1 MKIIVIL
8 SRNRLPGPLFACI
21 EGTRV
26 KRLLPIFFAI
36 VGYGFLAVTA
46 SAFEKSAVTPA
57 RPKFLLKEASG
68 KTRAIDVVQNYR
80 PDKIAYPFAKL
91 DRRLNPTM
99 VRAATIAEE
108 RAHAHSRKQCWHAV
122 KEALVASG
130 AVDSRPK
137 TALAKQAADE
147 LVANYGFKKLAVR
160 DPYQAPVGSVLVYGA
175 RRAAGHVEIRTRD
188 GFVSD
193 FRSKKPS
200 HRPLVGVYARL

>member
-1 MKIIVIL
+1 MKQLALI
-8 SRNRLPGPLFACI
+8 SLF
-21 EGTRV
+21 
-26 KRLLPIFFAI
+26 
-36 VGYGFLAVTA
+36 TA
-46 SAFEKSAVTPA
+46 SGALLASAASQALIVRPTRPTA
-57 RPKFLLKEASG
+57 QPPKFVFQDTSG
-68 KTRAIDVVQNYR
+68 KRNAVDVVQNYR
-80 PDKIAYPFAKL
+80 QDKIVYPFAKL

-99 VRAATIAEE
+99 VRAATIAQE

-130 AVDSRPK
+130 AIDSRPK

-147 LVANYGFKKLAVR
+147 LVTNYGFKKLAVR
-160 DPYQAPVGSVLVYGA
+160 DPYQAPIGSVLVYGA

-200 HRPLVGVYARL
+200 PRPLVGVYAKL

>member
-1 MKIIVIL
+1 MKIIIIL

-57 RPKFLLKEASG
+57 PPKFLLKEASG

-147 LVANYGFKKLAVR
+147 LVANYGFKRLAVR

-175 RRAAGHVEIRTRD
+175 HRAAGHVEIRTRD